1 MSWAH
6 EKPTIFSNED
16 ELQLK
21 LEFARMCAED
31 PAHSH
36 LHGYTLFPGE
46 ANYGRAMAAQRWLDD
61 PVVQREINRLRRD
74 DIDEIL
80 SLRELLAK
88 KIEDVAD
95 SATDPK
101 VKIEG
106 YYKAA
111 DVLGYIKRGT
121 EVNVNTAVVQ
131 NVIEV
136 PTRATDDELPMLE
149 GQWAEQQRRLVADAR
164 SNRPN

>member
-6 EKPTIFSNED
+6 EKPTIFSDED

-21 LEFARMCAED
+21 LEFARLCAED
-31 PAHSH
+31 PSNAH

-61 PVVQREINRLRRD
+61 PTVQREINRLRRD
-74 DIDEIL
+74 SVE
-80 SLRELLAK
+80 ELIPSPEMLAK
-88 KIEDVAD
+88 KIIDVAD
-95 SATDPK
+95 AASDSK

-121 EVNVNTAVVQ
+121 EVNVNTAIVQ

-164 SNRPN
+164 ASRPA